1 MTPVVLGFALVLLS
15 TVTEGFAQVS
25 LKKSV
30 LPKHTRAFWIGIAVV
45 LFVVEALLYSGALR
59 LLDVSV
65 AFAITSFGVV
75 TVALLARWVLGERI
89 SPMRWAGILLI
100 LTGCGLVTMNA

>member
-1 MTPVVLGFALVLLS
+1 
-15 TVTEGFAQVS
+15 
-25 LKKSV
+25 
-30 LPKHTRAFWIGIAVV
+30 
-45 LFVVEALLYSGALR
+45 LR